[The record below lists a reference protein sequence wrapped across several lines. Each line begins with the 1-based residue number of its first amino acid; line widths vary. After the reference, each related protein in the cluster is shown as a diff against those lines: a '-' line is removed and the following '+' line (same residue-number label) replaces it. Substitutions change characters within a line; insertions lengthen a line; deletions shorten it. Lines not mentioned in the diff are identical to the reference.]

1 MARARS
7 PNSVEAEEMYKS
19 GMKLVDIAKKLD
31 VPAST
36 VRRWKSTQNW
46 DGNTKKKKSERSPKK
61 KANARHKGGQLGNK
75 NAVGNKGGPLKPGDK
90 IAKKHGAYSSVY
102 WDTLDDDEKDMIE
115 DIPMDEEMLL
125 IEQIQL
131 FAVRERRIMVAI
143 NKYRNMKGEVC
154 LYDFARSESKR
165 AFKTDDDKQL
175 YEDRI
180 EKKIAA
186 EERLPGDMYNMVTN
200 MENKDNMIARLEKEL
215 STVQSKKTKAIEAL
229 AKLRLEKQKIAG
241 ESKGNEVVHAW
252 AEAVVKARREE
263 KHDG

>member
-1 MARARS
+1 MARERS
-7 PNSVEAEEMYKS
+7 PNSIEAEEMYKN

-46 DGNTKKKKSERSPKK
+46 DGKTKGKKNERSQKKKT
-61 KANARHKGGQLGNK
+61 NARHKGGQPGNR

-90 IAKKHGAYSSVY
+90 IAEKHGAYSSVY
-102 WDTLDDDEKDMIE
+102 WDVLDESEKDMIE

-131 FAVRERRIMVAI
+131 FAVRERRIMIAI
-143 NKYRNMKGEVC
+143 NKYRNMKGEVS
-154 LYDFARSESKR
+154 LYGFNRSESKR
-165 AFKTDDDKQL
+165 TFKTE
-175 YEDRI
+175 ED
-180 EKKIAA
+180 
-186 EERLPGDMYNMVTN
+186 NMV
-200 MENKDNMIARLEKEL
+200 ARLEKEL

-241 ESKGNEVVHAW
+241 ESKGNEVVRAW
-252 AEAVVKARREE
+252 AEAVVKAREGE
-263 KHDG
+263 NKDG

>member
-7 PNSVEAEEMYKS
+7 PNSIEAEEMYKN

-46 DGNTKKKKSERSPKK
+46 DGDAKKKKNERSQKK
-61 KANARHKGGQLGNK
+61 KTSARHKGGQLGNK

-90 IAKKHGAYSSVY
+90 IAEKHGAYSSVY
-102 WDTLDDDEKDMIE
+102 WDVLDESEKDMIE

-131 FAVRERRIMVAI
+131 FAVRERRIMAAI
-143 NKYRNMKGEVC
+143 NKYR
-154 LYDFARSESKR
+154 
-165 AFKTDDDKQL
+165 
-175 YEDRI
+175 I
-180 EKKIAA
+180 EEKVASGD
-186 EERLPGDMYNMVTN
+186 RLPGNTYNMMTN

-241 ESKGNEVVHAW
+241 ESKGNEVVRAW

>member
-7 PNSVEAEEMYKS
+7 PNSIEAEEMYKN

-46 DGNTKKKKSERSPKK
+46 DGKTKGKKNERSQKKKT
-61 KANARHKGGQLGNK
+61 NARHKGGQPGNR
-75 NAVGNKGGPLKPGDK
+75 NAAGNKGGPLKPGDK
-90 IAKKHGAYSSVY
+90 IAEKHGAYSSVY
-102 WDTLDDDEKDMIE
+102 WDVLDESEKDMIE

-131 FAVRERRIMVAI
+131 FAVRERRIMIAI
-143 NKYRNMKGEVC
+143 NKYRNQKEPVA
-154 LYDFARSESKR
+154 LYACTRNEDKRTFATPE
-165 AFKTDDDKQL
+165 DKEE
-175 YEDRI
+175 YEARVA
-180 EKKIAA
+180 EKVANK
-186 EERLPGDMYNMVTN
+186 ERLPGERYHITTQT
-200 MENKDNMIARLEKEL
+200 ENKDNIIARLEKEL
-215 STVQSKKTKAIEAL
+215 STVQSKKTKAIDSL
-229 AKLRLEKQKIAG
+229 ARLRLEKQKIAG
-241 ESKGNEVVHAW
+241 ETKGNEVVRAW